1 MGCDIHCFVEK
12 KVDGVW
18 QSVGEEEDLWR
29 DYALFGALASVRR
42 EYPGVSKEPLGL
54 PTDASAEVRADHKI
68 WDCDAHSAS
77 HMTLE
82 ELELLTLASSL
93 SDFALAAGVPQSLKD
108 FIEAIFPD
116 GAERNSYR
124 AVFWFDN

>member
-12 KVDGVW
+12 KIDGVW
-18 QSVGEEEDLWR
+18 QSVGEEEDVWR
-29 DYALFGALASVRR
+29 SYTLFGALASVRR
-42 EYPGVSKEPLGL
+42 EYPGISKEPLGF
-54 PTDASAEVRADHKI
+54 PADASSEVRTEYKT

-82 ELELLTLASSL
+82 ELEVLTLASSL
-93 SDFALAAGVPQSLKD
+93 SDSALADGVPGSLKD
-108 FIEAIFPD
+108 FIDTIFPD
-116 GAERNSYR
+116 GADRNSYR